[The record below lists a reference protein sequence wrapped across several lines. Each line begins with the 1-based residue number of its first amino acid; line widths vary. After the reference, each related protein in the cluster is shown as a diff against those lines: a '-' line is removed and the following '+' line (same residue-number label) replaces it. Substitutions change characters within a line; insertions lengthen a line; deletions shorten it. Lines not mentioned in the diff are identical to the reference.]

1 MPADLEFTGERFL
14 PGALGDIA
22 YEHWHRYAFALRFVA
37 GKRVLDAAC
46 GEGYGTSLL
55 ATRAAAAIGVD
66 IDPATVAHARKV
78 YAEPA
83 NLRYEIGSATALPLA
98 DGSVDVVVSFETI
111 EHLPAAA
118 QPAMLAEFARV
129 LTPDGLLVISSPNRK
144 RYSDDRAYQNP
155 FHLHELYRDEFA
167 RLLDASFPQR
177 RWFHQTPVVASALWS
192 DTTTGGSC
200 EAWVGDGHQVMPTPL
215 PEAMYYVVVAARNA
229 AALPHAVPVLSL
241 FSDRAD
247 SELARAEANA
257 REVLRLD
264 ALLRESN
271 AARDR
276 QTDHIRHLEDI
287 VHFRDRII
295 EERGAQLAA
304 LNQSNSA
311 MQETLR
317 EEEAS
322 HRAQDAALAAQER
335 VIEYR
340 GSLRWWLRLPWLRV
354 RRLWSRWT
362 GG

>member
-1 MPADLEFTGERFL
+1 
-14 PGALGDIA
+14 
-22 YEHWHRYAFALRFVA
+22 
-37 GKRVLDAAC
+37 
-46 GEGYGTSLL
+46 
-55 ATRAAAAIGVD
+55 
-66 IDPATVAHARKV
+66 
-78 YAEPA
+78 
-83 NLRYEIGSATALPLA
+83 
-98 DGSVDVVVSFETI
+98 
-111 EHLPAAA
+111 
-118 QPAMLAEFARV
+118 
-129 LTPDGLLVISSPNRK
+129 
-144 RYSDDRAYQNP
+144 
-155 FHLHELYRDEFA
+155 
-167 RLLDASFPQR
+167 
-177 RWFHQTPVVASALWS
+177 
-192 DTTTGGSC
+192 
-200 EAWVGDGHQVMPTPL
+200 MPTPL

-322 HRAQDAALAAQER
+322 HRAQDVALAAQDAALAAQER

-340 GSLRWWLRLPWLRV
+340 GSLRWWLRLPWLRL